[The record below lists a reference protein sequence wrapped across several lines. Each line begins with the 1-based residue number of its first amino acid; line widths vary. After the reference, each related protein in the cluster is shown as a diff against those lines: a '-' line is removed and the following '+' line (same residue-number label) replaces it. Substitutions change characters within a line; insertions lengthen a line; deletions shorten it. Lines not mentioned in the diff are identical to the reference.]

1 MLERKEQVVEKAPTQ
16 KIIISKKKIYLTL
29 GNTKAGKSS
38 FINSYFGLKGSER
51 AKTGTGNSVT
61 TELKR
66 YVKEKT

>member
-1 MLERKEQVVEKAPTQ
+1 MLESKEQVVKNATTP
-16 KIIISKKKIYLTL
+16 KIISKKKIYLTL

-38 FINSYFGLKGSER
+38 FINSYLGLKGSKM

-66 YVKEKT
+66 YVKETT